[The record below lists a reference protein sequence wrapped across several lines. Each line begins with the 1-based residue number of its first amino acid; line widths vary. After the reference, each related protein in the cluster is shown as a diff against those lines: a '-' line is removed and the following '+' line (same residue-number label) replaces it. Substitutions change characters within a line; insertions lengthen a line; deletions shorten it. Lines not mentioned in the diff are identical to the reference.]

1 VFLPAIRLALA
12 ILLLRDRASLPNVG
26 WCTMS
31 IDCCD
36 VHEVEIAKVE
46 VKLSHQPQIKV
57 W

>member
-36 VHEVEIAKVE
+36 VHEVEIMKVE